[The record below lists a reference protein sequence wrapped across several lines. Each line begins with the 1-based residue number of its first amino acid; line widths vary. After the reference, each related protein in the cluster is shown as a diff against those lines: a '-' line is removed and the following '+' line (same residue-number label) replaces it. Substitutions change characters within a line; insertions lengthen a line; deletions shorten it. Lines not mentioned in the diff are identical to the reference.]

1 MPLMSRGG
9 ATSRIKAI
17 VGLNPGSR
25 DQTGDRS
32 AQKWAGECRP
42 DLGARH

>member
-9 ATSRIKAI
+9 ATSRIKAT
-17 VGLNPGSR
+17 VGLNPDSR

-32 AQKWAGECRP
+32 AQEWAGECRP